1 MLPISSLKTARSLRL
16 LVALSFSFAV
26 FVFFRAGWSPIS
38 RLSSSKA
45 IAFAKSAETI
55 ATGHGGPD
63 LNSPRKNPL
72 LEDPIGQTSS
82 ASSSYSIPEKVWHS
96 ARFENI
102 TDIQREWTSSWLKK
116 NPSMRQELLTDLSSE
131 AFVREH
137 FHAIRPDIVEVY
149 EAIPIPI
156 LRADLLRYLII
167 LAEGGVWSDLDVT
180 CEKPV
185 SKWIPSEIHGVD
197 MVVGLEFDFEWR
209 GPGTQVA
216 SQFCNWV
223 FMAKP
228 SSRNLR
234 VVVDAVVEKLRD
246 VARVN
251 GVPLQNITLDMLP
264 VDVVDVTGPKIMTI
278 SILDGLKQLL
288 GRPVDDRDF
297 SGIKRPKLIGD
308 VLIMPGNSF
317 AASQNGYPTDQ
328 GEVLVTHHYEGSWK
342 QADAEAK
349 ERKKHKDKGRIEP

>member
-1 MLPISSLKTARSLRL
+1 
-16 LVALSFSFAV
+16 
-26 FVFFRAGWSPIS
+26 
-38 RLSSSKA
+38 
-45 IAFAKSAETI
+45 
-55 ATGHGGPD
+55 
-63 LNSPRKNPL
+63 
-72 LEDPIGQTSS
+72 
-82 ASSSYSIPEKVWHS
+82 
-96 ARFENI
+96 
-102 TDIQREWTSSWLKK
+102 
-116 NPSMRQELLTDLSSE
+116 
-131 AFVREH
+131 
-137 FHAIRPDIVEVY
+137 
-149 EAIPIPI
+149 
-156 LRADLLRYLII
+156 
-167 LAEGGVWSDLDVT
+167 
-180 CEKPV
+180 
-185 SKWIPSEIHGVD
+185 
-197 MVVGLEFDFEWR
+197 MV
-209 GPGTQVA
+209 VA

-228 SSRNLR
+228 SSRNLQ